1 MASAFAQLCEERSVL
16 PDVWRKQLSTPI
28 IPEKCLLD
36 MTEDELMDH
45 YMRVQ
50 ERADTTKKD
59 RALAVLETTENGR
72 LESQARTVFAQE
84 SRSGGI
90 AAEEVPEMLER
101 LQFELTNTEVH
112 FLLQKFG
119 ATDGCDMIPDKKFNE
134 STWLWLVGEC
144 QMLKDLY
151 RHMNPQ
157 AFEVCYESS
166 VQNLKSQKEAGL
178 AGTDEWPHIKPTG
191 PGWFMNGGVKPG
203 YEGPLKP
210 YVWGLAPEAEEALI
224 KQLAREDAEAEAK
237 AGHPSASSIASEHLG
252 TYNSYSEGE

>member
-1 MASAFAQLCEERSVL
+1 MASAFAQLCEERSIL

-45 YMRVQ
+45 YTTVQ

-59 RALAVLETTENGR
+59 RALAVLETTLEGR
-72 LESQARTVFAQE
+72 LESQAREVFAKE
-84 SRSGGI
+84 STDGEMEADQVS
-90 AAEEVPEMLER
+90 EMLER

-112 FLLQKFG
+112 FLLSKFG
-119 ATDGCDMIPDKKFNE
+119 ATDGCDMIPDKTFNE

-144 QMLKDLY
+144 QMLKDMY
-151 RHMNPQ
+151 RLIKPE

-166 VQNLKSQKEAGL
+166 VQNLKKQKEAGL

-191 PGWFMNGGVKPG
+191 PGWFMSGGAKPG
-203 YEGPLKP
+203 YKGPLTP
-210 YVWGLAPEAEEALI
+210 YVWGMSPEAEEALI
-224 KQLAREDAEAEAK
+224 KQLAAEDAEAEAQTEQ
-237 AGHPSASSIASEHLG
+237 PSASSLAPDVHLLEDI
-252 TYNSYSEGE
+252 SLP